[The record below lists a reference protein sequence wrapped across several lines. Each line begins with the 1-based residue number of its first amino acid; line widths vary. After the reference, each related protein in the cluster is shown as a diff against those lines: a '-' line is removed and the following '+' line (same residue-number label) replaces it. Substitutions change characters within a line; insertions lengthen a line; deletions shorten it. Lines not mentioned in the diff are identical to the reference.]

1 MTILEILITL
11 ICSMLSL
18 SLSVASILYTYQ
30 VKRYREYIY
39 QILYAAMYEVKERKI
54 SNENIKSCKV
64 SNAL

>member
-39 QILYAAMYEVKERKI
+39 QILYAAMYEVKRK
-54 SNENIKSCKV
+54 EDKQ
-64 SNAL
+64 